1 MSNLPEHIHIQEPLY
16 AVAVNEPTAV
26 VTVNNETTSV
36 PLAAIDPSDLE
47 KITSNQVEI
56 YKNQEAILNDLTLL
70 KDNYKNVL
78 ENQQSILMAIAHI
91 SVKLD
96 TFITGQYEPQVTKL
110 NDAMKNTPDN
120 NRFCLKPIRNIEELS
135 NLEAILNDEKM
146 KEDYKFKYSIVCQP
160 GKAEN
165 CAYQL
170 VDVFFTREF
179 LTKCSWSGSAR
190 GEGTKV
196 CLKQYKNVLQLFFEL
211 IYECDQTYTIA
222 GNEKFFK
229 SVLKNAT
236 KRKNSKLQRS
246 STSRNSHKR
255 QKLSE
260 DPVNNNESS
269 EKVTSNEAQNIVN
282 EANKENRENI
292 PQEEKTSQEENAQ
305 ILDSVVIEDNVSH
318 DNHVSELPEQ
328 PIVSGQEYDLED
340 TV

>member
-1 MSNLPEHIHIQEPLY
+1 MSNPPEQIQIQEPLY
-16 AVAVNEPTAV
+16 AIAVNEPTSV

-36 PLAAIDPSDLE
+36 PVVAIDPSDLE

-56 YKNQEAILNDLTLL
+56 YKNQEAILNDLTIL
-70 KDNYKNVL
+70 KDNYKKVSD
-78 ENQQSILMAIAHI
+78 NQQSILMAIAHI
-91 SVKLD
+91 SVKFD
-96 TFITGQYEPQVTKL
+96 TIITGKYEPKVTKL
-110 NDAMKNTPDN
+110 NDAMKKTPVN

-135 NLEAILNDEKM
+135 NLEAILNDSKM
-146 KEDYKFKYSIVCQP
+146 KEDYKIKYSIVCQP

-179 LTKCSWSGSAR
+179 LTECSWSGSAR

-211 IYECDQTYTIA
+211 IYECDHTYTIA

-246 STSRNSHKR
+246 STCRNSHKR

-260 DPVNNNESS
+260 NPVNNNESS
-269 EKVTSNEAQNIVN
+269 EEGTSKEAQNLVN
-282 EANKENRENI
+282 EANEENRENI
-292 PQEEKTSQEENAQ
+292 PREEKTSQEDNAQ
-305 ILDSVVIEDNVSH
+305 IFESVAIEDNVSQ
-318 DNHVSELPEQ
+318 DNHVPELPEQ
-328 PIVSGQEYDLED
+328 QIFFGQENDLRD
-340 TV
+340 ID